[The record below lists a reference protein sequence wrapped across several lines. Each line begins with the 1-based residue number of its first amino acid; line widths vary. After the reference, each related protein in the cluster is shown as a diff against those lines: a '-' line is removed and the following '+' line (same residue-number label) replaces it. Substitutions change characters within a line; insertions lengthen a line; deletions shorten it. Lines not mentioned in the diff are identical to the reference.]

1 MSQTQKCQPPGGL
14 GDRTGRAEG
23 RGNRGGRRTAPGG
36 GTGPGGRSQREHL
49 RGAAEGTR
57 RPPTG
62 LVGAALPGAAPGPV
76 SSRIEGRDAD
86 QVAGVAAEVLEL
98 HHGLRQE
105 KHLHLLRLVL
115 AVGLPVV
122 DLAQGARAG
131 AGHGTGGTHPSRLS
145 ACGQAAREPDRPST
159 PGPSYAP
166 QRQGVA
172 EARAGW
178 TETRGCLDCLGI

>member
-1 MSQTQKCQPPGGL
+1 M
-14 GDRTGRAEG
+14 TGRAEPRAG
-23 RGNRGGRRTAPGG
+23 GTKGVAEQPPRGG
-36 GTGPGGRSQREHL
+36 GPGGRSQREHP

-57 RPPTG
+57 CPPTG

-76 SSRIEGRDAD
+76 SSRVEGRDAD

-98 HHGLRQE
+98 HRGLRQE

-131 AGHGTGGTHPSRLS
+131 AGHGTGGTHPSRVS
-145 ACGQAAREPDRPST
+145 ACGQAAQEPDRPST
-159 PGPSYAP
+159 PGPSCAP

-178 TETRGCLDCLGI
+178 TKTQGCLDCLGI